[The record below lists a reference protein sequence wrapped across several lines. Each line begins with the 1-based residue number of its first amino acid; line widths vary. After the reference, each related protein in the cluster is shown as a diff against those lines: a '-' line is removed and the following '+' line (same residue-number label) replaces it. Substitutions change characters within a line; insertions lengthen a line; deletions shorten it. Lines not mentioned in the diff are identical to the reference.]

1 MFACGSTTAWSGA
14 CNARMLHCMCM
25 KMLHRGPKALAV
37 DYFQKKKFF
46 KDVWQ
51 GSKYTSGPLVWE
63 AMLQQLISVQT
74 VDLNEKTIKL
84 KIET

>member
-1 MFACGSTTAWSGA
+1 MWLHDSMIRRVQCKNVALHVHE
-14 CNARMLHCMCM
+14 NAAPWPQGFSRWL
-25 KMLHRGPKALAV
+25 
-37 DYFQKKKFF
+37 FSKKKFF